1 MSTLRI
7 NNIEAQSVPASPTI
21 DEKVKVTNSSG
32 DILVNIDGKTSGI
45 TTIGIN
51 TTDGNIKFD
60 ANSNVL
66 ITGILT
72 ATTLAGNFTPDS
84 LEIGSN
90 IKLGNAGVITATN
103 FKSGV
108 TNVHNLGVTLTG
120 GQLDVGSN
128 IKLGTA
134 GIVTATSFVG
144 SGANLTSLPAQATI
158 ANNADNRVITGG
170 SGVNLNGESNLTF
183 NGQKLNIAAGDG
195 GTDVK
200 FAVRNTNANGY
211 GAYISGGGN
220 NNQYILR
227 LDDKDQNEYM
237 RVTGIGHVGIL
248 NGAPQRRLHVGN
260 SGNAESNIRLQGGAD
275 YAELRVKD
283 SDNSLSFHVNMGNAG
298 SVEKLKIQQNDAT
311 LYGQTDGVLN
321 ITTTDSRGSF
331 IRFQESGTTKVWVGC
346 GQGLSLGAATDL
358 GLRAT
363 NDIRMRSG
371 SEMHAVLTADGYF
384 AAKGM
389 AGSWT
394 ASNTDPASSQY
405 HQFTQTG
412 NGKRIVVFRQEHHSG
427 LGVHIEMSN
436 NGNQESLY
444 CTGTGGTKFRVL
456 NNGSV
461 GSANNSYGG
470 ISDIKLKENIV
481 DANSQWNDIKAVK
494 VRNFNFKDTP
504 DTKMLGVVA
513 QEIETISPGLVSE
526 IVDKDPN
533 TNEALETTT
542 KEVKYSILYMKA
554 IKCLQEAQARI
565 ETLEAKVA
573 ALEGS

>member
-1 MSTLRI
+1 MTSEIR
-7 NNIEAQSVPASPTI
+7 
-21 DEKVKVTNSSG
+21 TNSLKSRAGLSTVTMTDSG
-32 DILVNIDGKTSGI
+32 PMFSGI
-45 TTIGIN
+45 TTFVDNSGFTFGVGGGTSIFTPATNILTLGTNN
-51 TTDGNIKFD
+51 TEKVRID
-60 ANSNVL
+60 AN
-66 ITGILT
+66 
-72 ATTLAGNFTPDS
+72 GNT
-84 LEIGSN
+84 N
-90 IKLGNAGVITATN
+90 IAGVTTAAN
-103 FKSGV
+103 FKTGV
-108 TNVHNLGVTLTG
+108 SNLHDVGLTLTG
-120 GQLDVGSN
+120 GQIDVGSN

-134 GIVTATSFVG
+134 GVVTATSFVG
-144 SGANLTSLPAQATI
+144 SGANLTSLPSQVTI
-158 ANNADNRVITGG
+158 SNNADDRVITGG
-170 SGVNLNGESNLTF
+170 SGTNLNGEATLTF

-220 NNQYILR
+220 NNHYILR
-227 LDDKDQNEYM
+227 LDDKDQNEYF

-248 NGAPQRRLHVGN
+248 NGSPQRRLHIGN
-260 SGNAESNIRLQGGAD
+260 SGYAESNIRLQGGAD

-331 IRFQESGTTKVWVGC
+331 IRFQQSGTSKVWVGC
-346 GQGLSLGAATDL
+346 GQGLSLGGVNDL

-384 AAKGM
+384 AAKGL
-389 AGSWT
+389 AGSWV
-394 ASNTDPASSQY
+394 SNTDPASSQF

-412 NGKRIVVFRQEHHSG
+412 VGKRIAVFRQEHHAG
-427 LGVHIEMSN
+427 LGVNIEVSSTSN
-436 NGNQESLY
+436 AEALYISANGV
-444 CTGTGGTKFRVL
+444 TRFRVL
-456 NNGSV
+456 NSGNVSNT
-461 GSANNSYGG
+461 NNSYGS

-481 DANSQWNDIKAVK
+481 DANSQWDDLKAIK
-494 VRNFNFKDTP
+494 VRNFNFKNTP

-513 QEIETISPGLVSE
+513 QEIETISPGLISE
-526 IVDKDPN
+526 VVDRDPN
-533 TNEALETTT
+533 TNESLGTTT

-554 IKCLQEAQARI
+554 IKALQEAMTRI
-565 ETLEAKVA
+565 ETLEQDNIALRARVTN
-573 ALEGS
+573 LEGN

>member
-1 MSTLRI
+1 T
-7 NNIEAQSVPASPTI
+7 
-21 DEKVKVTNSSG
+21 EKVR
-32 DILVNIDGKTSGI
+32 I
-45 TTIGIN
+45 
-51 TTDGNIKFD
+51 D
-60 ANSNVL
+60 ANGNTN
-66 ITGILT
+66 ITGVTT
-72 ATTLAGNFTPDS
+72 AA
-84 LEIGSN
+84 
-90 IKLGNAGVITATN
+90 N
-103 FKSGV
+103 FKTGV
-108 TNVHNLGVTLTG
+108 SNLHDVGLTLSG
-120 GQLDVGSN
+120 GQIDVGSN
-128 IKLGTA
+128 IKIGTA
-134 GIVTATSFVG
+134 GVVTATSFVG
-144 SGANLTSLPAQATI
+144 SGANLTNLPAQVTI

-170 SGVNLNGESNLTF
+170 SGTNLNGESNLTF
-183 NGQKLNIAAGDG
+183 NGSKLNIAANDG
-195 GTDVK
+195 GTDVN

-389 AGSWT
+389 
-394 ASNTDPASSQY
+394 
-405 HQFTQTG
+405 
-412 NGKRIVVFRQEHHSG
+412 
-427 LGVHIEMSN
+427 
-436 NGNQESLY
+436 
-444 CTGTGGTKFRVL
+444 
-456 NNGSV
+456 
-461 GSANNSYGG
+461 
-470 ISDIKLKENIV
+470 
-481 DANSQWNDIKAVK
+481 
-494 VRNFNFKDTP
+494 
-504 DTKMLGVVA
+504 
-513 QEIETISPGLVSE
+513 
-526 IVDKDPN
+526 
-533 TNEALETTT
+533 
-542 KEVKYSILYMKA
+542 
-554 IKCLQEAQARI
+554 
-565 ETLEAKVA
+565 
-573 ALEGS
+573 